1 MPGYKE
7 TGALA
12 SLGAASPSPEM
23 DAFRQRQMQ
32 NAMGAAIAPNEQY
45 RELRPRQPNS
55 IGESINP
62 NAMSVMNERYGAA
75 IAPNEQP
82 KYTAENLQLM
92 MQQPEMI
99 SIMEEMSA
107 NSGVPME
114 DVIRYLPE
122 LPQDTLEMIMNDVFE
137 AMKKR

>member
-32 NAMGAAIAPNEQY
+32 NGIGA
-45 RELRPRQPNS
+45 
-55 IGESINP
+55 SINP

-114 DVIRYLPE
+114 DVIRYLPT

-137 AMKKR
+137 KMKK

>member
-12 SLGAASPSPEM
+12 SLGTASPSPEM
-23 DAFRQRQMQ
+23 DAFRQRQMR
-32 NAMGAAIAPNEQY
+32 NSMGAAIAPNEMAM
-45 RELRPRQPNS
+45 LNGVGAS
-55 IGESINP
+55 TNP

-137 AMKKR
+137 KMKK

>member
-1 MPGYKE
+1 MPGYAD
-7 TGALA
+7 TGALGG
-12 SLGAASPSPEM
+12 LGQVSDREM
-23 DAFRQRQMQ
+23 QAMQ
-32 NAMGAAIAPNEQY
+32 SA
-45 RELRPRQPNS
+45 
-55 IGESINP
+55 
-62 NAMSVMNERYGAA
+62 
-75 IAPNEQP
+75 QP
-82 KYTAENLQLM
+82 KYTPESLQMM

-137 AMKKR
+137 KMKK